1 MDRRKR
7 MKILVTPTS
16 FGPNA
21 KSPAKDMLERF
32 ASEIV
37 YNPHGRPLQ
46 PGELLALLG
55 GVEGVVAGVDFFDAS
70 VFAGAPDTL
79 KVVSR
84 YGTGYDRVDV
94 MAAARRGVVV
104 TNTPGVNSESV
115 ADLAFALMLAAARRI
130 PALDASV
137 KRGEWPRTTG
147 MELFGKTLGILGL
160 GAIGRAVARR
170 AQGFSMRVLAYDP
183 YMDAEYAGKNGI
195 EPCAFDEAV
204 AAADILSLHMPL
216 TDAMRGCIGA
226 EAISRMKPGAI
237 VVNTARGGLIDED
250 AAYEAL
256 VSGQLGGL
264 GLDAFAMEPPGKNK
278 LLELDNVIA
287 TPHAGSSTREA
298 TAAMGVMAVRNLMD
312 VLAGKPCGNI
322 ITVPGEGK

>member
-1 MDRRKR
+1 

-16 FGPNA
+16 FGPNS
-21 KSPAKDMLERF
+21 KSPAKDALERF

-46 PGELLALLG
+46 PGELLELLG
-55 GVEGVVAGVDFFDAS
+55 GVEGVVAGVDYFDAS
-70 VFAGAPDTL
+70 VFAGAPDSL

-84 YGTGYDRVDV
+84 YGTGYDRVDIA
-94 MAAARRGVVV
+94 AAARRGIIV

-115 ADLAFALMLAAARRI
+115 ADLAFALMLAAARRT

-147 MELFGKTLGILGL
+147 VELYGKTLGILGL

-183 YMDAEYAGKNGI
+183 YMDEKYARKNGI
-195 EPCAFDEAV
+195 QPCAFDEAV
-204 AAADILSLHMPL
+204 QASDILSLHMPL
-216 TDAMRGCIGA
+216 TDATRGCINAGTIA
-226 EAISRMKPGAI
+226 RMKPGAI

-264 GLDAFAMEPPGKNK
+264 GLDAFAIEPPGKNK
-278 LLELDNVIA
+278 LLELDNVVA
-287 TPHAGSSTREA
+287 TPHAGSSTKEA
-298 TAAMGVMAVRNLMD
+298 TLGMGVMAVQNLID
-312 VLAGKPCGNI
+312 VLTGKPCRNV
-322 ITVPGEGK
+322 ITAPDAGK